1 MYFAIVL
8 SCSFRNERSIA
19 FQNHFSLRICF
30 RLFKTDGL
38 FTIMSPSV
46 GHLSIFSQSAQVSS
60 FFSRT
65 QLCTGQSLSQNGVFA
80 PSVRQPVQFIISGVI
95 VTPDRNRSDL
105 TRGIQPRISVAGSV
119 KRIDS
124 IIRTLSDLFNYTNT
138 RIDFIMMILIFI
150 VLSH

>member
-1 MYFAIVL
+1 
-8 SCSFRNERSIA
+8 
-19 FQNHFSLRICF
+19 
-30 RLFKTDGL
+30 
-38 FTIMSPSV
+38 MSPSV

-80 PSVRQPVQFIISGVI
+80 PSVRQPVQFIMSGVI